1 MFNIFFS
8 AHEFTYQAIG
18 ILGAIVCILSFQIK
32 NNKGF
37 CIAQCIGSTLF
48 AIQFYV
54 GHAWAAAIMNT
65 ICIFRSITYAYV
77 KDMKYRIGFTVL
89 FSILFTVAA
98 ILAIT
103 VFKDIWF
110 LAVLTGSASIVS
122 SIGICTDNIT
132 INDCHVKG
140 KIISQRY
147 IGGLIGTITGNSNR
161 ADITGS
167 SSSVDIYDV
176 SDTQADLPSYFSC
189 NCQSKF

>member
-1 MFNIFFS
+1 MFNIYFS
-8 AHEFTYQAIG
+8 TYDFIYQSIG

-32 NNKGF
+32 DNKVF
-37 CIAQCIGSTLF
+37 CIAQCLGSTLF

-110 LAVLTGSASIVS
+110 LAILTGSASIVS
-122 SIGICTDNIT
+122 SIGICTNNNKVIRWLQLFYVSPCWLTNNIY
-132 INDCHVKG
+132 VKSIG
-140 KIISQRY
+140 AIITEAFAIVSVIIALIRFY
-147 IGGLIGTITGNSNR
+147 IIDKKKS
-161 ADITGS
+161 A
-167 SSSVDIYDV
+167 
-176 SDTQADLPSYFSC
+176 
-189 NCQSKF
+189 